1 MNSIRQ
7 LNKQTEKGLR
17 HNCLA
22 ASFSIFAGIAGFYRH
37 YQHYRNKI
45 INMEKILIGKITS
58 AVGLKGEM
66 KVYSYASSPQ
76 RFQSLE
82 RVWIDKDEYP
92 LERSR
97 TQKNMAV
104 LKVSGVDDRDAAER
118 MRGRSVFM
126 SDEDLEELEEG
137 AYYIR
142 DLIGL
147 NVVNEDTE
155 EVIGTVKDVLTD
167 RPQDIYVIR
176 LEDGGEAMIPGVKSF
191 IHDVDLKKK
200 TIRVHLIDGMLG

>member
-1 MNSIRQ
+1 
-7 LNKQTEKGLR
+7 
-17 HNCLA
+17 
-22 ASFSIFAGIAGFYRH
+22 
-37 YQHYRNKI
+37 
-45 INMEKILIGKITS
+45 MEKILIGKITS

-82 RVWIDKDEYP
+82 RVWIDKAEYP

-104 LKVSGVDDRDAAER
+104 LKVSGIDDRDAAER

-147 NVVNEDTE
+147 KVVNEDTD
-155 EVIGTVKDVLTD
+155 EVIGSVKEILTD
-167 RPQDIYVIR
+167 RPQDIYVVA
-176 LEDGGEAMIPGVKSF
+176 LESGGEAMIPGVKSF
-191 IHDVDLKKK
+191 IHDVDLKQK
-200 TIRVHLIDGMLG
+200 TIRVHLIEGMLE

>member
-1 MNSIRQ
+1 
-7 LNKQTEKGLR
+7 
-17 HNCLA
+17 
-22 ASFSIFAGIAGFYRH
+22 
-37 YQHYRNKI
+37 
-45 INMEKILIGKITS
+45 MEKILIGKITS

-155 EVIGTVKDVLTD
+155 EVIGTVKDILTD
-167 RPQDIYVIR
+167 RPQDIYVVR

>member
-1 MNSIRQ
+1 
-7 LNKQTEKGLR
+7 
-17 HNCLA
+17 
-22 ASFSIFAGIAGFYRH
+22 
-37 YQHYRNKI
+37 
-45 INMEKILIGKITS
+45 MEKILIGKITS

-82 RVWIDKDEYP
+82 RVWIDKSEYP

-104 LKVSGVDDRDAAER
+104 LKVSGIDDRDAAER

-155 EVIGTVKDVLTD
+155 EVIGKVKDILTD
-167 RPQDIYVIR
+167 RPQDIYVVA

-191 IHDVDLKKK
+191 IHDVDLKQK
-200 TIRVHLIDGMLG
+200 TIRVHLIEGMLG

>member
-1 MNSIRQ
+1 
-7 LNKQTEKGLR
+7 
-17 HNCLA
+17 
-22 ASFSIFAGIAGFYRH
+22 
-37 YQHYRNKI
+37 
-45 INMEKILIGKITS
+45 MEKILIGKITS

-155 EVIGTVKDVLTD
+155 EVIGTVKDILTD

-191 IHDVDLKKK
+191 IHDVDLKEK

>member
-1 MNSIRQ
+1 
-7 LNKQTEKGLR
+7 
-17 HNCLA
+17 
-22 ASFSIFAGIAGFYRH
+22 
-37 YQHYRNKI
+37 
-45 INMEKILIGKITS
+45 MEKILIGKITS

-155 EVIGTVKDVLTD
+155 EVIGTVKDILTD

>member
-1 MNSIRQ
+1 
-7 LNKQTEKGLR
+7 
-17 HNCLA
+17 
-22 ASFSIFAGIAGFYRH
+22 
-37 YQHYRNKI
+37 
-45 INMEKILIGKITS
+45 MEKILIGKITS

-155 EVIGTVKDVLTD
+155 EVIGTIKDILTD

-191 IHDVDLKKK
+191 IHDVDLKKR

>member
-1 MNSIRQ
+1 
-7 LNKQTEKGLR
+7 
-17 HNCLA
+17 
-22 ASFSIFAGIAGFYRH
+22 
-37 YQHYRNKI
+37 
-45 INMEKILIGKITS
+45 MEKILIGKITS

-104 LKVSGVDDRDAAER
+104 LKVSGVNDRDAAER

-137 AYYIR
+137 SYYIR

-155 EVIGTVKDVLTD
+155 EVIGTVKDILTD

>member
-1 MNSIRQ
+1 
-7 LNKQTEKGLR
+7 
-17 HNCLA
+17 
-22 ASFSIFAGIAGFYRH
+22 
-37 YQHYRNKI
+37 
-45 INMEKILIGKITS
+45 MEKILIGKITS

-155 EVIGTVKDVLTD
+155 EVIGTVKDILTD

-191 IHDVDLKKK
+191 IHDVDLKKR

>member
-7 LNKQTEKGLR
+7 LNKQTDKG
-17 HNCLA
+17 A
-22 ASFSIFAGIAGFYRH
+22 AAQLPCGLFFYL
-37 YQHYRNKI
+37 YGGMASDFMGM
-45 INMEKILIGKITS
+45 NMEKILIGKITS

-104 LKVSGVDDRDAAER
+104 LKVSGIDDRDAAER

-147 NVVNEDTE
+147 DVVNEDTE
-155 EVIGTVKDVLTD
+155 EVIGKVKEILTD
-167 RPQDIYVIR
+167 RPQDIYV
-176 LEDGGEAMIPGVKSF
+176 
-191 IHDVDLKKK
+191 
-200 TIRVHLIDGMLG
+200 

>member
-1 MNSIRQ
+1 
-7 LNKQTEKGLR
+7 
-17 HNCLA
+17 
-22 ASFSIFAGIAGFYRH
+22 
-37 YQHYRNKI
+37 
-45 INMEKILIGKITS
+45 MEKILIGKITS

-147 NVVNEDTE
+147 NVVNEDTA
-155 EVIGTVKDVLTD
+155 EVIGTVKDILTD

>member
-1 MNSIRQ
+1 
-7 LNKQTEKGLR
+7 
-17 HNCLA
+17 
-22 ASFSIFAGIAGFYRH
+22 
-37 YQHYRNKI
+37 
-45 INMEKILIGKITS
+45 MEKILIGKITS

-155 EVIGTVKDVLTD
+155 EVIGTVKDILTD

-200 TIRVHLIDGMLG
+200 TICVHLIDGMLG